1 MKNSIILHQWDYTQW
16 NFLFGTDGKIFSQK
30 EFFVWYSRIY
40 LRYSLEKMQSF
51 IFSSFQPVSPTDF
64 GVFPFGSLIS
74 QEQLSQDIPE
84 QGIILVLSQKN
95 LPDLTQIDTNR
106 TQTLILDDTD
116 FLAQVE
122 PEWSDLRKK
131 IEEISPRVILLH
143 LWIARIV
150 IASRLRGYGRDFIDI
165 SGYEKKV
172 IPVRH
177 EENMRK
183 QLKKHLLKLWLYS
196 IAIKSFQLLWKVFKK
211 K

>member
-1 MKNSIILHQWDYTQW
+1 
-16 NFLFGTDGKIFSQK
+16 
-30 EFFVWYSRIY
+30 
-40 LRYSLEKMQSF
+40 
-51 IFSSFQPVSPTDF
+51 VSPTDF

-143 LWIARIV
+143 L
-150 IASRLRGYGRDFIDI
+150 
-165 SGYEKKV
+165 
-172 IPVRH
+172 
-177 EENMRK
+177 
-183 QLKKHLLKLWLYS
+183 
-196 IAIKSFQLLWKVFKK
+196 
-211 K
+211 